1 MKISKCLSAVL
12 AAALVCGVASSASA
26 AVFWFSNTP
35 YLSQADIPA
44 GFYAGGSP
52 TVLEDFEDG
61 ALDST
66 ITATAASWAITP
78 SGNAFTDSVDGDDG
92 NLDGSGIN
100 GRSYV
105 VFPSGQAGPS
115 VRFDFSGQILPTAAA
130 LVWTDGI
137 DGMIFKAY
145 DAANNLLGS
154 FTPGVS
160 FADGSF
166 TGGTAED
173 RFFGVTYAGGIKAIS
188 IENSNP
194 FAGIEVD
201 HIQYGYM
208 VPEPGSIAI
217 FLAFAGFGLFARWRR
232 RRAG

>member
-1 MKISKCLSAVL
+1 MKFSKCLSALLVV
-12 AAALVCGVASSASA
+12 ALVCGVASSASA

-35 YLSQADIPA
+35 YTSQADIPA
-44 GFYAGGSP
+44 GFYSGGSP
-52 TVLEDFEDG
+52 TFLEDLEDG
-61 ALDST
+61 AVNGG
-66 ITATAASWAITP
+66 ITATAASWAITT
-78 SGNAFTDSVDGDDG
+78 SGNGFTDSVDGDDG
-92 NLDGSGIN
+92 NVDGSGIN

-105 VFPSGQAGPS
+105 VFPSGQGGPS
-115 VRFDFSGQILPTAAA
+115 VRFDFSGPLPTAAA
-130 LVWTDGI
+130 LVWTDGL
-137 DGMIFKAY
+137 DGMVFRAY
-145 DAANNLLGS
+145 GAGNVLLGS

-160 FADGSF
+160 FADGTF

-173 RFFGVTYAGGIKAIS
+173 RFFGVTDANGILAIS
-188 IENSNP
+188 IENANP

-201 HIQYGYM
+201 HIQYGQM